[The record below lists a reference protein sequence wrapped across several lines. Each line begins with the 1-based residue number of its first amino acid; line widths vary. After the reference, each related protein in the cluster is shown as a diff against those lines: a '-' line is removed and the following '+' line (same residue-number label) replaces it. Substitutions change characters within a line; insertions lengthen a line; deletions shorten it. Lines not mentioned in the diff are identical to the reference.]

1 MWQLSRGLNK
11 RGSWCGGPEV
21 VACLVGKSKVGSNS
35 SGRSWG
41 RQVLWGNGF
50 QLAQGCPPKDILEIG
65 GGDGIIAVLQGV
77 GQKVVILWHAGLSY
91 PTRNWPTSH
100 SIFRHL
106 AGYLCMCEN
115 QFLFFCVC
123 TIQPYYKHTV
133 FESWFNIQS
142 VFRICNYCIN
152 QAKTKLGVL
161 HNISKI
167 WSSFWKIMSP
177 TAMSFLVTESP
188 VPHTCVG
195 CI

>member
-77 GQKVVILWHAGLSY
+77 GQKVVICGMRDCPTQQGTGPH
-91 PTRNWPTSH
+91 PTRFSD
-100 SIFRHL
+100 IL
-106 AGYLCMCEN
+106 LDI
-115 QFLFFCVC
+115 CVC
-123 TIQPYYKHTV
+123 VK
-133 FESWFNIQS
+133 
-142 VFRICNYCIN
+142 IN
-152 QAKTKLGVL
+152 
-161 HNISKI
+161 
-167 WSSFWKIMSP
+167 F
-177 TAMSFLVTESP
+177 
-188 VPHTCVG
+188 
-195 CI
+195 